1 MSNNF
6 IDYLYCN
13 YRNLY
18 YSYNEEIQNEINNLI
33 DNGVCSVKYNIL
45 NYYSVIGVSS
55 IYFIKI
61 IPNLFR
67 KCYINSNLLI
77 PNICPS
83 IVQNSEINYYL
94 PNLIEEKYIKS
105 FLYYNFPCNI
115 TDIYTIQKLIKNIKS
130 SNIILGLKKKNETYS
145 SYSKSTTLFGLLYSD
160 NSMLVQLLSLY
171 NFINKSNNFTK
182 NSLIGCNFKIKWD
195 CTLSCNCYNNDTY
208 IVGNKDNS
216 LILNYIDG
224 STLYNLYYNTYNIEI
239 LNEYNNDDSNI
250 NNVNILTIL
259 KYAVDVYQQILIQI
273 EYYLESKTY
282 CLLDYMLSSNVPIL
296 FSLYNNYYN
305 NQLKTNSK
313 ELTNSNINS
322 VVPIKI
328 SIESY
333 VNSFI
338 TIYFKTYPSNYL
350 LKTVY
355 LNNLYALV
363 FISTNNNSSTIVI
376 SDYIYY
382 FISINYPSP
391 IQIYN
396 GWTSTTYYNNID
408 NFVNDFLIY
417 YENYLGSSNTVL
429 EDNYVDG
436 GLYPNLGETSDSEN
450 IGYLYFFYNSD
461 NILIGVAY
469 LALETDSTVTPLG
482 YGLALDFNDYIIL

>member
-6 IDYLYCN
+6 IDYLYSN

-18 YSYNEEIQNEINNLI
+18 YIYNEDIQNEINNLI
-33 DNGVCSVKYNIL
+33 DNDTCSVKYRPL
-45 NYYSVIGVSS
+45 NYYSVIGFSS

-67 KCYINSNLLI
+67 QCYINSTLLI

-83 IVQNSEINYYL
+83 IVENSEINLYL
-94 PNLIEEKYIKS
+94 PKLIEEKYIKS

-115 TDIYTIQKLIKNIKS
+115 TDIYTIQKLINNIKS
-130 SNIILGLKKKNETYS
+130 SNTILASKKKNETYS
-145 SYSKSTTLFGLLYSD
+145 SYTNPSILFSQLYSD
-160 NSMLVQLLSLY
+160 NSMLVQLLNLFK
-171 NFINKSNNFTK
+171 FINISNNLTN
-182 NSLIGCNFKIKWD
+182 NSLIGSIFKIKWD
-195 CTLSCNCYNNDTY
+195 CTLSWYCNNNNTY
-208 IVGNKDNS
+208 IVGNNNNS
-216 LILNYIDG
+216 IILNYTDG
-224 STLYNLYYNTYNIEI
+224 STLYNLYYNIYNEEI
-239 LNEYNNDDSNI
+239 LNLFNI
-250 NNVNILTIL
+250 NSNNSINILTIL

-273 EYYLESKTY
+273 EYYLQSKTY
-282 CLLDYMLSSNVPIL
+282 CLFDYMLPNNIPIL

-313 ELTNSNINS
+313 ELNTSNINS

-333 VNSFI
+333 VNSFT

-355 LNNLYALV
+355 INNLYALL
-363 FISTNNNSSTIVI
+363 FISTNNNSSTII
-376 SDYIYY
+376 LSEYIYY
-382 FISINYPSP
+382 FISINNPSP

-396 GWTSTTYYNNID
+396 NWVSTTYYNNIN

-429 EDNYVDG
+429 ENNYVDG
-436 GLYPNLGETSDSEN
+436 GLYTNLGENPSDPEN
-450 IGYLYFFYNSD
+450 IGYLYFFYNS
-461 NILIGVAY
+461 NNTLIGVVY
-469 LALETDSTVTPLG
+469 LTLETDSTITPLG
-482 YGLALDFNDYIIL
+482 YGLALDFNNYIIL